1 MFMKEILIYLTSFSV
16 FITTVTAEP
25 QFVRISLLGNSS
37 KITLTET
44 NPTAIFWAL
53 SQGNQSIPLRI
64 TVNGGENLN
73 IGAKAQRFSGNTKK
87 ALIKKTGWYKLK
99 LRNKTQHINQLKSCG
114 EINIEEEEMD
124 SESINL
130 SDYPSKE
137 HAICDL
143 ISDAQLLEI
152 AEELSLIYGGNW
164 GVGNACSYL
173 VSLYEGGD
181 LVKDPTEE
189 DLLDWVFRK
198 KIISLNYYGVLHKNN
213 CLDKSDSKYL
223 VKFEVS
229 VPKKA
234 FKAQKNID
242 VILSVTG
249 SEYGGV
255 RSSSIKPI
263 SEGRHAPNPLIM
275 MNWLGNNCG
284 NEIKV
289 TTWNNTRIL
298 KVSEVPV
305 YSHLYYGNLVL
316 ALGEISKVLTGGE
329 GTFEIYNGVHSYGVC
344 FQLERK
350 RQKAFGYP

>member
-1 MFMKEILIYLTSFSV
+1 MPIYLTSVIF
-16 FITTVTAEP
+16 FISTVSAEP
-25 QFVRISLLGNSS
+25 QFVRSGLLGNSS

-44 NPTAIFWAL
+44 NPTAIFWAQ
-53 SQGNQSIPLRI
+53 SNGNQSIPLRI
-64 TVNGGENLN
+64 TVNGGKEFNLE
-73 IGAKAQRFSGNTKK
+73 AKAQRFSGNNKK

-99 LRNKTQHINQLKSCG
+99 LKNQNEHLNQLGNCG
-114 EINIEEEEMD
+114 EINIEEEEIE
-124 SESINL
+124 SETINL
-130 SDYPSKE
+130 SDYPSME
-137 HAICDL
+137 HEICDL

-152 AEELSLIYGGNW
+152 AEELSLTYGGNW
-164 GVGNACSYL
+164 GAGNACSYL
-173 VSLYEGGD
+173 VSLYSGGD
-181 LVKDPTEE
+181 LVENPTEE
-189 DLLDWVFRK
+189 DLLGWVFRK
-198 KIISLNYYGVLHKNN
+198 KIISRNYYGVLHKNN

-229 VPKKA
+229 IPRKVLKS
-234 FKAQKNID
+234 QKNID
-242 VILSVTG
+242 VIFSVTG

-255 RSSSIKPI
+255 KSSSIKPI

-289 TTWNNTRIL
+289 TTWNKTRIL

-316 ALGEISKVLTGGE
+316 ALGEISKVLIGGE